1 MPSTTVSTVLP
12 VPIPLSS
19 ITCVTS
25 NPIKKFNTNS
35 KVYDKGCKSVDFLLD
50 DSGSGKAKKN
60 NSIRQVKKMMA
71 NPSSSDLTQKQDD
84 LIASIKMCLF
94 NPNIADPLEPQKI
107 AAVLFDMK
115 ALGDITQFEY
125 FIENL
130 ELFETFETHDTILL
144 LLAIICIGDKH
155 ADLTYNLQT
164 KNRICLYFA
173 TAFTKSGDTV
183 PYYYGFSIEHLKTIY
198 DKICE
203 LVKKAPAFPSYLDDE
218 TMLLLLKVFA
228 RILDSCHDFLN
239 DKTKEEED
247 EAEGEL
253 LIIEHYLNSFFN
265 PAD

>member
-35 KVYDKGCKSVDFLLD
+35 KVYDKGCKSVDLLLD

-60 NSIRQVKKMMA
+60 NTIRQVKKMMA
-71 NPSSSDLTQKQDD
+71 NPSPSDLTQKQDD

-94 NPNIADPLEPQKI
+94 NPKIADPLESQKI

-125 FIENL
+125 FIANL

-144 LLAIICIGDKH
+144 LLAIICIGDK
-155 ADLTYNLQT
+155 DLTTYDTDT
-164 KNRICLYFA
+164 KKRICLYFA

-183 PYYYGFSIEHLKTIY
+183 PYYYGFSIDNLKKIY

-203 LVKKAPAFPSYLDDE
+203 LVKKAPAFPSNLDDG

>member
-25 NPIKKFNTNS
+25 NPIKKSNTNS
-35 KVYDKGCKSVDFLLD
+35 KVYDKGCKSVDLLLD

-155 ADLTYNLQT
+155 ADLTYNHQT
-164 KNRICLYFA
+164 KNRSCLYFA

-198 DKICE
+198 DTICE
-203 LVKKAPAFPSYLDDE
+203 LVKKAPAFPSYLDDK

>member
-35 KVYDKGCKSVDFLLD
+35 KVYDKGCKSVDLLLD

-60 NSIRQVKKMMA
+60 NTIRQVKKMMA
-71 NPSSSDLTQKQDD
+71 NPSSSDLTPKQND

-94 NPNIADPLEPQKI
+94 NPNSADPLEQEKI

-125 FIENL
+125 FIANL

-144 LLAIICIGDKH
+144 LLAIICIGDK
-155 ADLTYNLQT
+155 DLTTYDTNT
-164 KNRICLYFA
+164 KKRICLYFA

-183 PYYYGFSIEHLKTIY
+183 PYYYGFSIDNLKTIY

-203 LVKKAPAFPSYLDDE
+203 LVKKAPAFPSHLDDG

-253 LIIEHYLNSFFN
+253 LIIEHYLNSLFN